1 MRLDTQGLKQ
11 YRGRLSAIVRC
22 CKHSLKSGSAVTRL
36 DDFFTHL
43 GISSKVLASR
53 LNYLVDTDILRL
65 CSHAGGKRAVE
76 YKLTPKGRDLFP
88 LLVFMVHWAD
98 RWWPLTAGPCI
109 EALER
114 ASSQPV
120 KPILVRNARGR
131 TVGPQQTMVVQGTG
145 GSKAFLI
152 GKAIVDLHSEKTRAK
167 TVWPCPCGQKT
178 RPSQFPKKYNPV
190 DWHRRQARAPQ

>member
-53 LNYLVDTDILRL
+53 LNYLVDIDILCL
-65 CSHAGGKRAVE
+65 CSFAGDKRAVE

-88 LLVFMVHWAD
+88 LLVFMAQWAD
-98 RWWPLTAGPCI
+98 RWWPLSAGPRI
-109 EALER
+109 EVLER
-114 ASSQPV
+114 T
-120 KPILVRNARGR
+120 NG
-131 TVGPQQTMVVQGTG
+131 
-145 GSKAFLI
+145 
-152 GKAIVDLHSEKTRAK
+152 
-167 TVWPCPCGQKT
+167 
-178 RPSQFPKKYNPV
+178 
-190 DWHRRQARAPQ
+190 